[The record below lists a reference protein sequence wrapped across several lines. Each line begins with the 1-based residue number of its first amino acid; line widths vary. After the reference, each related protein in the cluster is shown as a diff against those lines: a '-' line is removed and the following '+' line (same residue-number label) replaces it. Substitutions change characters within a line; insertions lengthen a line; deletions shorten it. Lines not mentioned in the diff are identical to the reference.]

1 MRHGNA
7 KRSHTFE
14 IPLPAEQSLIQ
25 VTAARSCRR
34 NPSRVAQ
41 RPPEKQS
48 GLLWE
53 FPGGKVEAGESLEE
67 SLQRE
72 IREELCLGVE
82 VKGLFQCVKHRQAS
96 LHLDLFA
103 YWCAIIDGKVCL
115 KEHLDSCWALICE
128 LERFIF
134 TGPDELVVSSL
145 QKLHALPDFSQPA
158 RNPREFR
165 KCCHPGTPEVK

>member
-1 MRHGNA
+1 MRRANA
-7 KRSHTFE
+7 KRSHTPE
-14 IPLPAEQSLIQ
+14 IPLPAEQPLLQ
-25 VTAARSCRR
+25 VTAALIVSEKRIL
-34 NPSRVAQ
+34 VAQ

-103 YWCAIIDGKVCL
+103 YWCAIIDRKVCL
-115 KEHLDSCWALICE
+115 KEHIDCCWALICE

-134 TGPDELVVSSL
+134 TGPDQLVVSSL
-145 QKLHALPDFSQPA
+145 QKLDTLPDYSQSA
-158 RNPREFR
+158 RAAQGGSQVLPSGS
-165 KCCHPGTPEVK
+165 PGG